1 MMRNRPGFALA
12 VALACIVIIA
22 ALIAAAV
29 FASGQ
34 EARATSSQL
43 LDYQAFSYAE
53 RAAVLAVSSWV
64 CPACDSLPA
73 GAVIIR
79 SPAPDPPLESTVY
92 TTRLDSALFLV
103 VAEGRVVVA
112 GTTRAARRIAIAVG
126 TSRDSS
132 GIARAFPLGAHS
144 WSPIYRM

>member
-1 MMRNRPGFALA
+1 MMRSRAGFALA

-34 EARATSSQL
+34 EARATSFQIE
-43 LDYQAFSYAE
+43 DYQAFSYAE
-53 RAAVLAVSSWV
+53 RAATLAVSSWV
-64 CPACDSLPA
+64 CSQCDSLPV
-73 GAVIIR
+73 GGVSIQN
-79 SPAPDPPLESTVY
+79 PAANPPLESTVY

-103 VAEGRVVVA
+103 VAEGRIVVA

-126 TSRDSS
+126 TERDSA
-132 GIARAFPLGAHS
+132 GTARAFPLGAHS
-144 WSPIYRM
+144 WSAVYRM